1 MAEDYDYHINKKPG
15 KTYITKRLDKGEE
28 NPRKFRIASKVFDS
42 EEHHEI
48 AIENAET
55 VIRITPGGKQEVKA
69 IFYEDTRGV
78 STIIFQKFTTE
89 TGKPHRI
96 NFSFDSEEIR
106 TILEFI
112 NNLKFVDLSSPNKL
126 NVTDEELTE
135 FLLSEDQVKKLI
147 IHNQDLVLE
156 LAKSE
161 ITKED
166 IIALGY
172 RRKELSRFY
181 SLLYDPEFFMAEK
194 KNKGYTQDE
203 KVWQVFFEENTWIF
217 GYGLSFVFL
226 SNLDNKKLEQY
237 VKGFDLNTHG
247 KRTDAI
253 MKTRGLI
260 NSLCFVEIK
269 TNKTDLLDNSGS
281 YRSGCWSVSKELSG
295 AISQV
300 QGTVAMTI
308 QDMASKLNIRDK
320 EGNPTGE
327 EIFTYHPKSYLVVG
341 NLNEFKTEHGVNED
355 KYRSFELYRKN
366 INSPEIITFDELYD
380 RAKFIVEYNKS

>member
-1 MAEDYDYHINKKPG
+1 MCSSD
-15 KTYITKRLDKGEE
+15 L
-28 NPRKFRIASKVFDS
+28 
-42 EEHHEI
+42 
-48 AIENAET
+48 
-55 VIRITPGGKQEVKA
+55 
-69 IFYEDTRGV
+69 
-78 STIIFQKFTTE
+78 
-89 TGKPHRI
+89 
-96 NFSFDSEEIR
+96 
-106 TILEFI
+106 
-112 NNLKFVDLSSPNKL
+112 DLSSPNKL

-247 KRTDAI
+247 KRTESWSG
-253 MKTRGLI
+253 KTGQRH
-260 NSLCFVEIK
+260 K
-269 TNKTDLLDNSGS
+269 
-281 YRSGCWSVSKELSG
+281 
-295 AISQV
+295 
-300 QGTVAMTI
+300 
-308 QDMASKLNIRDK
+308 
-320 EGNPTGE
+320 
-327 EIFTYHPKSYLVVG
+327 
-341 NLNEFKTEHGVNED
+341 
-355 KYRSFELYRKN
+355 
-366 INSPEIITFDELYD
+366 
-380 RAKFIVEYNKS
+380 